1 MASFIWGFPPPSPSP
16 VHPSVFCLLEAKS
29 STSASC
35 WQTAG
40 VLFSLCPASSA
51 SSSLSPSLLCFWL
64 TSTSSWC
71 LRVTA
76 VPCPPLSQVF
86 AVQSQGFP
94 LRIRAF
100 SDSGILGI
108 SPPLPRG
115 CAPALSGPA
124 MAVQPYLAQPYLCV
138 SWCHAWD
145 RSCNLW
151 PCCPPGTGLR
161 VRPVLGVA
169 AAGRAPS
176 AASVPKELHPQ
187 GSRGQEELFWAF
199 LNAQDGRIAT
209 VR

>member
-100 SDSGILGI
+100 SGSL
-108 SPPLPRG
+108 LPCPG
-115 CAPALSGPA
+115 
-124 MAVQPYLAQPYLCV
+124 AVLQPYLAQP
-138 SWCHAWD
+138 
-145 RSCNLW
+145 W
-151 PCCPPGTGLR
+151 PCSLIWRSLICASHGATRGTGAATFGLAALR
-161 VRPVLGVA
+161 ELGCEYGPCWAWLQRAGPLPQRASRKSFTRRGAAVRRNFSG
-169 AAGRAPS
+169 
-176 AASVPKELHPQ
+176 
-187 GSRGQEELFWAF
+187 LF
-199 LNAQDGRIAT
+199 LMPGMGGLQQ
-209 VR
+209 